1 MRLNLCY
8 MKILDLKRN
17 TDRYEWIQKQYKIDK
32 MFVEK
37 NSERDKYGSELKRL
51 FEEISKGDT
60 LYIENFSA
68 IARNL
73 TELLKFMVLLEEKG
87 AYLVSLQ
94 DQLDATTFEG
104 QMRIAAFIELANF
117 ERSIIRQRQRQGIDL
132 ALAEK
137 RPYGRPKAKIT
148 DELRKV
154 YLSWKKGRITA
165 VEAMRRAD
173 VKRNTFYKLAKQL
186 DEEFKGMSLFT
197 NDI

>member
-8 MKILDLKRN
+8 LKILDSN
-17 TDRYEWIQKQYKIDK
+17 HNSDRVEWIQKQYKIDK

-37 NSERDKYGSELKRL
+37 NSERDKCGLELKRL
-51 FEEISKGDT
+51 LGEISKQDT
-60 LYIENFSA
+60 LYIESFNA

-73 TELLKFMVLLEEKG
+73 TELLKFIVLLEEKG
-87 AYLVSLQ
+87 AYLVSLEE
-94 DQLDATTFEG
+94 QLDASTCEG
-104 QMRIAAFIELANF
+104 KIRMAAFVELANF
-117 ERSIIRQRQRQGIDL
+117 ERSIIRQRQRQGIEL

-148 DELRKV
+148 DELRKA

-165 VEAMRRAD
+165 VEAMCQANI
-173 VKRNTFYKLAKQL
+173 KRNTFYKLAKQL

-197 NDI
+197 NEI

>member
-8 MKILDLKRN
+8 IKILDLKRN
-17 TDRYEWIQKQYKIDK
+17 PDRYEWIQKRYKIDK

-37 NSERDKYGSELKRL
+37 NLERDNYGSELKRL
-51 FEEISKGDT
+51 LEEICKGDM
-60 LYIENFSA
+60 LYIESFST

-73 TELLKFMVLLEEKG
+73 TELLKLIVLLEEKG

-94 DQLDATTFEG
+94 EQLDAATFEG

-117 ERSIIRQRQRQGIDL
+117 ERAIIRQRQRQGIDL

-137 RPYGRPKAKIT
+137 RPYGRPKARIT
-148 DELRKV
+148 DELRKA
-154 YLSWKKGRITA
+154 YLCWKKGRITA

-173 VKRNTFYKLAKQL
+173 VKRNTFYKLTKQL

>member
-1 MRLNLCY
+1 MDLNH
-8 MKILDLKRN
+8 N
-17 TDRYEWIQKQYKIDK
+17 SDRVEWIQKQYKIDK

-37 NSERDKYGSELKRL
+37 KSERDKCGLELKRL
-51 FEEISKGDT
+51 LGEISKQDRV
-60 LYIENFSA
+60 YIESFSA

-73 TELLKFMVLLEEKG
+73 TELLKFIVLLNEKG
-87 AYLVSLQ
+87 AYLVSIEE
-94 DQLDATTFEG
+94 QLDTSTCEG
-104 QMRIAAFIELANF
+104 QMRMAAFIELANF
-117 ERSIIRQRQRQGIDL
+117 ERSIIRQRQRQGIEL

-148 DELRKV
+148 DELRKA

-165 VEAMRRAD
+165 VEAMCQAN

-197 NDI
+197 NEI

>member
-8 MKILDLKRN
+8 IKILDFN
-17 TDRYEWIQKQYKIDK
+17 QNADRIEWLQKQYKIDK

-37 NSERDKYGSELKRL
+37 SFDRDKCGSELKRL
-51 FEEISKGDT
+51 LEEISKEDT
-60 LYIENFSA
+60 LYIESFSA

-73 TELLKFMVLLEEKG
+73 TELLKFIVRLKEKG
-87 AYLVSLQ
+87 AYLVSLEE
-94 DQLDATTFEG
+94 QLDASTCEG

-117 ERSIIRQRQRQGIDL
+117 ERSIIRQRQRQGIEL

-148 DELRKV
+148 DELRKA

-165 VEAMRRAD
+165 VEAMCQAN
-173 VKRNTFYKLAKQL
+173 VKRNTFYKLTKQL

-197 NDI
+197 NEI